1 MIEIKVRL
9 IYILQDRPM
18 LPAKKY
24 NCAMGFESELVH
36 QQANRVVGEVI
47 KKRTGILEDIV
58 IVRRQEFIKRVSNQN
73 FQSEE
78 ETNNYFHTNVDP
90 VEEELSSWKNL
101 NTEDG
106 TNCKKDMKIKCS
118 KTFKNSQ

>member
-1 MIEIKVRL
+1 
-9 IYILQDRPM
+9 
-18 LPAKKY
+18 
-24 NCAMGFESELVH
+24 MGFESELVH